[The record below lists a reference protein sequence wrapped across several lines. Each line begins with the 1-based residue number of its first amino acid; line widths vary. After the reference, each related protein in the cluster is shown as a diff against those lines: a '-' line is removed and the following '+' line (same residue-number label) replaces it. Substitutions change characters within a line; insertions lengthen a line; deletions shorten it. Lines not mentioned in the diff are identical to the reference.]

1 MQRIPVTERPNLAD
15 AADEHELEY
24 VAGKGIT
31 GWDESAYYQFSTR
44 EIEEDLEAPAE
55 ELEGMCME
63 VVARAI
69 TDCLTSAPMEQISGI
84 A

>member
-1 MQRIPVTERPNLAD
+1 MRRIPVNERPDLMS
-15 AADEHELEY
+15 AAKEHGLEY
-24 VAGKGIT
+24 SASDGIT